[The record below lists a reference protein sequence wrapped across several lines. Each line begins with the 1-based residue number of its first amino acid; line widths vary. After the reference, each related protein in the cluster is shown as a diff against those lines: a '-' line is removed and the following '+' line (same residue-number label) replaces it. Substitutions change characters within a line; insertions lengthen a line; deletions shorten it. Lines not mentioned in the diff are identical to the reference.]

1 MMYHNVTILINGIAA
16 GLFGLTAV
24 LFLFVFKRTHLRTV
38 LGIILAIYAL
48 YLAKDIAYAY
58 DPIASDGYLYRMLLS
73 IDNWVVP
80 LYVIYAVEVLSPGKT
95 TLWLGVCLELPFL
108 LLTVVYS
115 IWPVEWVFNATVAFS
130 SLFSAI
136 CALWIFRMTFKYRR
150 RLMDNCSDIT
160 NMDIRWMWVSIAI
173 FLPNLLLWTLVS
185 ARLDYVL
192 DALYYITLSVSWG
205 IVAWHT
211 YFFVPQGNPDTR
223 GDAVQPMSVA
233 SWNFT
238 RKLNSLAAD
247 GYFVR
252 SPRLTLS
259 ELAAELGTNRT
270 TLSNYLNQELGT
282 TFYDYINSHR
292 ITRAEEL
299 LSEPSNRYSAE
310 QLAELSGFN
319 SLSTFRRAFF
329 KKHGL
334 SPGQYRER
342 VLERR

>member
-1 MMYHNVTILINGIAA
+1 MYQDISIMINGIAA

-38 LGIILAIYAL
+38 LGTILAVYTL
-48 YLAKDIAYAY
+48 YLAKDIAYVY
-58 DPIASDGYLYRMLLS
+58 DPIASDEYLYRMLLS
-73 IDNWVVP
+73 IDNWIVP
-80 LYVIYAVEVLSPGKT
+80 LYVIYAVEVLSPGRT
-95 TLWLGVCLELPFL
+95 TLWLAVCLELPFL
-108 LLTVVYS
+108 LLTLIYW
-115 IWPVEWVFNATVAFS
+115 IWPEEWVFNATVAFS
-130 SLFSAI
+130 SLFSAM
-136 CALWIFRMTFKYRR
+136 CALWVFRMTVRYRR

-173 FLPNLLLWTLVS
+173 FLPNLVLWTLVS
-185 ARLDYVL
+185 ARLDYLL

-211 YFFVPQGNPDTR
+211 YFFVPQGNPDAR
-223 GDAVQPMSVA
+223 GDAVLPMSVFVEFYPEA
-233 SWNFT
+233 EFP
-238 RKLNSLAAD
+238 LAAD

-299 LSEPSNRYSAE
+299 LSEPSNRYSVE

-319 SLSTFRRAFF
+319 SLSTFRRAFL